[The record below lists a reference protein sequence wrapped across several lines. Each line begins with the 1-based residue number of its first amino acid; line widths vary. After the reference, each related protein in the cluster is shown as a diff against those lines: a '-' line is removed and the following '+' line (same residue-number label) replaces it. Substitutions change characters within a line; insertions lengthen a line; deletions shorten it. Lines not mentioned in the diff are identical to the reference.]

1 MNELINLDLSKKQL
15 KDYVNSG
22 KYYSEIDEKIKEAA
36 LIVSKYIGQK
46 NKVVIIDIDETMVS
60 EYDFMVQYDFGWFDE
75 NLEEAQKYEHFPSFN
90 CVIDFINYCIN
101 SDIIVI
107 VLSSRRERHRNT
119 VINLLANAG
128 YTKISNIVLR
138 PNEDK
143 GTIQNFKIGQ
153 RKKIVDGGCD
163 IILNIGDQPSDLDGG
178 YADNI
183 IKIPNPFYL
192 IDSTI

>member
-1 MNELINLDLSKKQL
+1 MTEIKNLDLVKKELRQ
-15 KDYVNSG
+15 YVNSG
-22 KYYSEIDEKIKEAA
+22 EYYSDINEQINQAV
-36 LIVSKYIGQK
+36 LIVSKYIGMK
-46 NKVVIIDIDETMVS
+46 NKAVIIDIDETMVS

-75 NLEEAQKYEHFPSFN
+75 NLEKAQNYEHFPSFK
-90 CVIDFINYCIN
+90 CVVDFVNYCIN

-107 VLSSRRERHRNT
+107 TLSSRRERHRNT
-119 VINLLANAG
+119 VVNLLNNAG
-128 YTKISNIVLR
+128 YKKISNIALR

-143 GTIQNFKIGQ
+143 GTIQNFKTSQ
-153 RKKIVDGGCD
+153 RKKIIEDGFD

-178 YADNI
+178 YAENI